1 MKGHIIWRIAAITLM
16 FAAAVIE
23 YQSLDSRYSIA
34 LSAIAGVSLAVGIY
48 VDKREAAPGW
58 HGGTVSAAVAMWLM
72 VVLVLF
78 MGFTAPGFFHVAL
91 FVAPALT
98 VTAVRVTLQTVRIRR
113 GIRAEKTT
121 RPADFAPPA

>member
-1 MKGHIIWRIAAITLM
+1 MKAHIIWRIAAITLM

-23 YQSLDSRYSIA
+23 YQSLDSMYSIA
-34 LSAIAGVSLAVGIY
+34 LSAVAGVALAIGVY

-58 HGGTVSAAVAMWLM
+58 HGSTVSAAVAMWLM
-72 VVLVLF
+72 VALALF
-78 MGFTAPGFFHVAL
+78 MAFTAPGFFHVAL
-91 FVAPALT
+91 FAAPALT

-121 RPADFAPPA
+121 RASHFAPTP

>member
-1 MKGHIIWRIAAITLM
+1 MKAHMIWRIAAITLM

-23 YQSLDSRYSIA
+23 YQSLDSMYSIA
-34 LSAIAGVSLAVGIY
+34 LSAVAGVALAIGVY

-72 VVLVLF
+72 VALALF
-78 MGFTAPGFFHVAL
+78 MAFTAPGFVHVAL
-91 FVAPALT
+91 FTTPALT
-98 VTAVRVTLQTVRIRR
+98 VTAVRVTLQTVRILR

-121 RPADFAPPA
+121 RASHFAPKP